1 MNKITIIVRQMS
13 FRDNLDFEDRLA
25 RQVIF
30 NSHLTTASIRGTVN
44 ALNTFAQ
51 NALDFF
57 RGYIQLSLV
66 ERPYQAPPRLQGAA
80 PSQRGRKEK
89 DGGFLCELQ
98 LMVPKVMMMLDFT
111 GLRYHDCLGG
121 LFM

>member
-1 MNKITIIVRQMS
+1 MS

-25 RQVIF
+25 RQVVF
-30 NSHLTTASIRGTVN
+30 NSSLSSASIHATVN

-66 ERPYQAPPRLQGAA
+66 DRPYQTPPRLTQGARRDRN
-80 PSQRGRKEK
+80 Q
-89 DGGFLCELQ
+89 DGGFLCELP
-98 LMVPKVMMMLDFT
+98 LTLPKVVEF
-111 GLRYHDCLGG
+111 LRCNSFIIL
-121 LFM
+121 